1 MSPTP
6 KAVFTPVKSPRTF
19 EEVSNRIKKLIFDGV
34 FKPGD
39 KLPSETDLAQQFN
52 VGRQSVREALRIL
65 ELSGFITIQKGGGGG
80 AIIKDTIS
88 NTISKLFLDAFQ
100 LEKITIEELT
110 IARVEI
116 EKTVLKY
123 AIQNAD
129 ASDIRNLQENIG
141 KTWQKIEDNAIVI
154 DENIQFHNLL
164 ARASKN
170 HLFVIVVEAI
180 TTAVRHFLS
189 QLGPD
194 SEFSE
199 NAQRYSETIIR
210 SKNTVEYHQ
219 HILDAIVA
227 KDLDRGL
234 ECLEK
239 HLYEVKNRLKLLVN
253 PQRRKTV
260 SGA

>member
-1 MSPTP
+1 MPSNP
-6 KAVFTPVKSPRTF
+6 KAVFAPIKSPRTF
-19 EEVSNRIKKLIFDGV
+19 EEVSNRIKTFIFDGV

-39 KLPSETDLAQQFN
+39 KLPPETELAQQFN

-80 AIIKDTIS
+80 AIIKDTITH
-88 NTISKLFLDAFQ
+88 TISRLFLDAFL

-116 EKTVLKY
+116 EKTVFKY
-123 AIQNAD
+123 SVQNAD
-129 ASDIRNLQENIG
+129 ASDISSLKENIR
-141 KTWQKIEDNAIVI
+141 KTWEKIEDNVLVI

-194 SEFSE
+194 SEFSD
-199 NAQRYSETIIR
+199 NQKWYSESIIR

-219 HILDAIVA
+219 QIVDAIVA
-227 KDLDRGL
+227 KDLDQGL
-234 ECLEK
+234 QVLEK
-239 HLYEVKNRLKLLVN
+239 HLYEVKNRLKSLVS
-253 PQRRKTV
+253 PHGR
-260 SGA
+260 

>member
-1 MSPTP
+1 MSSKP
-6 KAVFTPVKSPRTF
+6 KAVFAPIKSSRMF
-19 EEVSNRIKKLIFDGV
+19 EEVSNRIKKFIFDGV

-39 KLPSETDLAQQFN
+39 KLPPETELAQQFN
-52 VGRQSVREALRIL
+52 VGRQSIREALRIL

-80 AIIKDTIS
+80 AVIKDTIS
-88 NTISKLFLDAFQ
+88 STISELFYDAFL

-110 IARVEI
+110 VARVEI

-123 AIQNAD
+123 VIQNAD
-129 ASDIRNLQENIG
+129 ESDIKRLQENIR
-141 KTWQKIEDNAIVI
+141 KSHEKIANNEVVI
-154 DENIQFHNLL
+154 DENIQFHKLL

-180 TTAVRHFLS
+180 TTAVRHFMS

-199 NAQRYSETIIR
+199 HKKWYNESIIR
-210 SKNTVEYHQ
+210 SKNTVEFHQ

-227 KDLDRGL
+227 NDLDQAIELL
-234 ECLEK
+234 EA
-239 HLYEVKNRLKLLVN
+239 HLHEVKNRLQLM
-253 PQRRKTV
+253 V
-260 SGA
+260 S